1 MGIHIAPNIA
11 RNITRIT
18 KNNKNV
24 LFYMSLTVPSHFMNQ
39 AMIKGVVISPWRKSE
54 WQLIKDRVNVK

>member
-1 MGIHIAPNIA
+1 MWIHIV

-24 LFYMSLTVPSHFMNQ
+24 LFYIVINCSLALYESGGDDKRT
-39 AMIKGVVISPWRKSE
+39 VISPWRKLE